1 MSLTIESIISSYS
14 CPEYE
19 SCMYETSIIVRD
31 LVKHESKFRTVP
43 KGTIASVVFG
53 PVILSLVGGG
63 KTRVVHK
70 GKIYRAV
77 MSKHGSGYFIVGMR
91 GPHAKVVV
99 GIATMRRRDILATV
113 DGRSYRL
120 IKRDASTLM
129 CTSLVGLHN
138 DMQYSLH
145 LSPTVHE
152 SRSHH
157 LQDHQ
162 ATV

>member
-19 SCMYETSIIVRD
+19 SCMYETSIIVHD

-53 PVILSLVGGG
+53 PVILSLAEGG

-77 MSKHGSGYFIVGMR
+77 MSGYFIVGMR
-91 GPHAKVVV
+91 GPHAKVV
-99 GIATMRRRDILATV
+99 ICLIPMRRGRRDILATV

-120 IKRDASTLM
+120 IKRDASTSM
-129 CTSLVGLHN
+129 CTSLVGSHN
-138 DMQYSLH
+138 DMQYSLR
-145 LSPTVHE
+145 LSPMVHE
-152 SRSHH
+152 SRLHH
-157 LQDHQ
+157 LQDHR